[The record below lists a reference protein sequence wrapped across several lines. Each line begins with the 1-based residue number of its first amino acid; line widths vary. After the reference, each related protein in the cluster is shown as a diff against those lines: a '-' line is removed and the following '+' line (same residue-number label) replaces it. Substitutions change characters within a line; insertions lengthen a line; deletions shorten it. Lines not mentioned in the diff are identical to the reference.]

1 METRIKLTIDDTLSF
16 YNDFIGDYVF
26 NDNNIQTNDY
36 FLKVPLGWIEN
47 GQLNSNALGR
57 FYNLLYGPNWRAGNG
72 DGSRYLPLKATVI
85 FLTDQQKDEWL
96 TKRNCYIAN
105 NDGSFGEISSQE
117 F

>member
-36 FLKVPLGWIEN
+36 FLRVPPVWLEN
-47 GQLNSNALGR
+47 GQLNSNALER
-57 FYNLLYGPNWRAGNG
+57 FYDFLYGSNWRAGNG
-72 DGSRYLPLKATVI
+72 DGSRYLPLKAAIT
-85 FLTDQQKDEWL
+85 LLNDLQKDEWL
-96 TKRNCYIAN
+96 TKRNCYVAN
-105 NDGSFGEISSQE
+105 LDGTFGEISSQE